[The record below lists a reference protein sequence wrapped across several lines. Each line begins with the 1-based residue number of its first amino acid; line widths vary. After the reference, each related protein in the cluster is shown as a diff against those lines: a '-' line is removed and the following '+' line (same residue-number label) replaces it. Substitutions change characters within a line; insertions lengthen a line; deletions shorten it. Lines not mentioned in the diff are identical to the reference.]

1 MENLTFWIIFNVF
14 VVGMLTLDLF
24 VLNRKSHEVKVK
36 EALWWTA
43 FWVGL
48 ALIFNIIIYF
58 WKGKEPALQFLTGYL
73 IEESLSVDNL
83 FVFMIIFKYF
93 AVDPKYQRKVLFW
106 GILGA
111 LVFRAIFIMVGVT
124 LIEQFHVFVYI
135 LGAFLIIT
143 GVKMAVSQDKDINP
157 EKNPLLKLVNK
168 IIPVSGKY
176 DKGKFFTRINGVLHA
191 TPLFIVVLIVES
203 TDIVFAADS
212 IPAILAVTTDSF
224 IVYTSNVFALLGLR
238 SLYFALAGIMQL
250 FHFLHY
256 GLSVILVFIGFK
268 LLVQDVEALH
278 IDMMVALMVVAGI
291 LTGSVILSVMFPKKE
306 EEQVSEIDINS
317 ANSKKEQK
325 EIQNEKIL

>member
-1 MENLTFWIIFNVF
+1 MGNLTFWILFNVF
-14 VVGMLTLDLF
+14 VVGMLILDLF
-24 VLNRKSHEVKVK
+24 VLNRKSHTVKVK

-48 ALIFNIIIYF
+48 ALIFNIIVYF

-111 LVFRAIFIMVGVT
+111 LIFRAIFIMVGVT
-124 LIEQFHVFVYI
+124 LIEQFHVFIYI

-143 GVKMAVSQDKDINP
+143 GVRMAVSQDKEINP
-157 EKNPLLKLVNK
+157 EKNPLLRLVNK
-168 IIPVSGKY
+168 IIPVTPKY
-176 DKGKFFTRINGVLHA
+176 DGGKFFTRIKGVLHA

-212 IPAILAVTTDSF
+212 IPAILAVSTDSF

-256 GLSVILVFIGFK
+256 GLSIILVFIGFK

-278 IDMMVALMVVAGI
+278 IDMMVALSVVAGI
-291 LTGSVILSVMFPKKE
+291 LTGSIILSLIFPQKEMDEIEVKTAGETEPE
-306 EEQVSEIDINS
+306 EELR
-317 ANSKKEQK
+317 K
-325 EIQNEKIL
+325 EKIS